1 MIAEQ
6 KEHVSAETSE
16 DRSNEHLVQLSLLL
30 ERVRKKLTQRPSER
44 GDDIERDEDEMI
56 DNHRNG
62 VQQTAVVS
70 DEPLPSYNAR

>member
-16 DRSNEHLVQLSLLL
+16 DGSNEQLVQLSLLL

-44 GDDIERDEDEMI
+44 GDD
-56 DNHRNG
+56 NHRNG